1 MNAKLVKDLEKRTSL
16 FSNSHNTFWGQK
28 EIETDICP
36 RETFNDSCTSV
47 DKTMYVCLFCVFYTL
62 GRNYTVY
69 KRKRNDTKSRYKT
82 IFFFLEIQRKPFE
95 KWPHNLVTNKVWT
108 KWLPVNSQSIKGW
121 KYLDGLF
128 LPLNNKIN
136 DIKEN
141 EREKLHSDAM

>member
-47 DKTMYVCLFCVFYTL
+47 DKTMYVCLFGVFYTL

-69 KRKRNDTKSRYKT
+69 KRKPNDTKSRYKT
-82 IFFFLEIQRKPFE
+82 IFFSF
-95 KWPHNLVTNKVWT
+95 
-108 KWLPVNSQSIKGW
+108 
-121 KYLDGLF
+121 
-128 LPLNNKIN
+128 
-136 DIKEN
+136 
-141 EREKLHSDAM
+141 